1 MVAKLLRVCY
11 HVLRPSRLCI
21 RIRMPTA
28 TSHATRLL
36 PLQRPSRS
44 VARMCRP
51 DRRPHGGSSRSHGRL
66 HASSRWRAVHIR
78 CVMLLA
84 CYFEA
89 AKSGLVR
96 QRRCPA
102 ALLWT
107 ASIRWRGCLH
117 VWRNMCAGATFPRR
131 SSSLTS
137 GACSTHLLPWGDASS
152 RCMVSAVSACWC
164 TTATLANCVYCAA
177 ESCPVVLVVE
187 PKPKEQNWSPRHHP
201 HCSLHQ
207 VREYQ

>member
-96 QRRCPA
+96 QRCCGQHRSGGAVVCMSGG
-102 ALLWT
+102 T
-107 ASIRWRGCLH
+107 
-117 VWRNMCAGATFPRR
+117 CAQGRLSP
-131 SSSLTS
+131 
-137 GACSTHLLPWGDASS
+137 DA
-152 RCMVSAVSACWC
+152 R
-164 TTATLANCVYCAA
+164 
-177 ESCPVVLVVE
+177 
-187 PKPKEQNWSPRHHP
+187 
-201 HCSLHQ
+201 
-207 VREYQ
+207 